1 MSTDVLESLEA
12 DYEQRIQERPFHADD
27 TESYV
32 SDDSESYDR
41 KQRVGHLHG
50 MLAQTIPNRPFVRDT
65 SP

>member
-12 DYEQRIQERPFHADD
+12 DYEQRIQERPFYADD

-41 KQRVGHLHG
+41 K
-50 MLAQTIPNRPFVRDT
+50 
-65 SP
+65 